1 MSSSIKYCY
10 AQLGNRTGAGSL
22 MTKSQNDP
30 INQMLEMQNRAQ
42 ESMKAFSEM
51 QKSALE
57 AMKSFA
63 ELQKPALEAMK
74 SFAEMQHP
82 TLEAMKSAKAAAG
95 LLIQ

>member
-1 MSSSIKYCY
+1 
-10 AQLGNRTGAGSL
+10 

-51 QKSALE
+51 QRSALE

-63 ELQKPALEAMK
+63 ELQSTRGNEVLRRDATPDA
-74 SFAEMQHP
+74 
-82 TLEAMKSAKAAAG
+82 
-95 LLIQ
+95 